1 MGPERPKFCS
11 VVIVLKRPV
20 PVINRRESIKL
31 GLGAL
36 ASAAILSPAAAQSPT
51 RVTVSFIHTND
62 VYRMGEDKG
71 RGGLA
76 RYAGV
81 VKSEKAKNPNS
92 FATHGGDTLSP
103 SLLSGFDQGAH
114 MVDLFNAA
122 GLDLFVPGNHE
133 FDFGKENYDKRMK
146 EAQFAILAA
155 NMRRADGG
163 FVGPTRDSM
172 IVERAGIKFGFVG
185 VIHPN
190 TPELSDSEDIKFGP
204 GIETVVREAKALR
217 EKGAD
222 FIVALVHLDKTD
234 GSKLIDMRGVDLIL
248 QGHNHD
254 LRILYDGRTALCES
268 GEDAQFITIIDIAM
282 DLKVDGTKRTLAWWP
297 EFRVIDSANVK
308 PDPAVAAKV
317 KSYEDVLSAEL
328 DVKLATLGAPLD
340 SRTSLIRSQEAAIGN
355 FVADALRDKLSTE
368 ITLINAGI
376 IRANKEYSAG
386 AEVTRRDILAELP
399 FSNRGVRIEISGKVI
414 KAALENGF
422 SQIENNV
429 GRFPQVS
436 GMKVEY
442 DKAKPAGSRVVSVII
457 NGAPL
462 DEARIY
468 SVATNDFMLRG
479 GDGYTMLAGQT
490 KPTVDSGGPL
500 MASDVMAYARKL
512 GTINAKVE
520 GRIIAK

>member
-1 MGPERPKFCS
+1 MPL
-11 VVIVLKRPV
+11 ID
-20 PVINRRESIKL
+20 RRESMKL

-51 RVTVSFIHTND
+51 RVTFSFIHTND
-62 VYRMGEDKG
+62 VYRMGEEKG

-81 VKSEKAKNPNS
+81 VKAEKARNPNS

-133 FDFGKENYDKRMK
+133 FDFGKEIYDKRMN

-155 NMRRADGG
+155 NLRRADGG
-163 FVGPTRDSM
+163 LVGPTRDSM
-172 IVERAGIKFGFVG
+172 IVERAGIKIGFVG
-185 VIHPN
+185 AALPN
-190 TPELSDSEDIKFGP
+190 TPELSNSGDIKFGP
-204 GIETVVREAKALR
+204 GVETVVREAKVLR

-222 FIVALVHLDKTD
+222 FVVALVHLDKAD
-234 GSKLIDMRGVDLIL
+234 GSKLVEMRAADLIL

-254 LRILYDGRTALCES
+254 LRIIYDGRTALCES
-268 GEDAQFITIIDIAM
+268 SEDAQYITVVDIAM

-317 KSYEDVLSAEL
+317 KSYEAVLSAEL
-328 DVKLATLGAPLD
+328 DVKLATLAAPLD
-340 SRTSLIRSQEAAIGN
+340 SRTNIIRSQEAAIGN
-355 FVADALRDKLSTE
+355 FIADALRDTLGTE
-368 ITLINAGI
+368 ITLINAGG
-376 IRANKEYSAG
+376 IRANKEYPAG
-386 AEVTRRDILAELP
+386 AEVTRRDILAEMP
-399 FSNRGVRIEISGKVI
+399 FGNRRVRIEISGKVI

-422 SQIENNV
+422 SQLENTA

-442 DKAKPAGSRVVSVII
+442 DKTKPVGSRVVSII
-457 NGAPL
+457 VNGAPL
-462 DEARIY
+462 DEAKIY

-479 GDGYTMLAGQT
+479 GDGYTMLAGQM

-500 MASDVMAYARKL
+500 MASDVMSYARKL
-512 GTINAKVE
+512 GSINAKVE
-520 GRIIAK
+520 GRIVAK